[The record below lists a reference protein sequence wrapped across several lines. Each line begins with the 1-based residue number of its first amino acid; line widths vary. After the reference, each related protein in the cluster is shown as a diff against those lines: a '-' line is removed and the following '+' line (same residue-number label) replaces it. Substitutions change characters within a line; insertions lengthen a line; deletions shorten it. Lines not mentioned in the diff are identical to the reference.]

1 MMIKLFYIAAGGA
14 LGTLSRYWLSGLM
27 HRTAGSQFPWG
38 TLTVNLV
45 GALLIGVAWGLSQR
59 ISLPSNIKVMLF
71 IGIFGGFTTFS
82 TFVFEGMTLLKDD
95 NIKLALLYI
104 GISNL
109 AGIILVYGGYMLSVL
124 IIESIK

>member
-104 GISNL
+104 GISNV
-109 AGIILVYGGYMLSVL
+109 AGIILVYAGYMLSVL

>member
-1 MMIKLFYIAAGGA
+1 MIKFFYIAAGGA

-45 GALLIGVAWGLSQR
+45 GALLIGMAWGLSQR
-59 ISLPSNIKVMLF
+59 ISLPHNIKLMLF

-82 TFVFEGMTLLKDD
+82 TFVFEGMALLKDD

-109 AGIILVYGGYMLSVL
+109 AGIILVYGGYMLSGL